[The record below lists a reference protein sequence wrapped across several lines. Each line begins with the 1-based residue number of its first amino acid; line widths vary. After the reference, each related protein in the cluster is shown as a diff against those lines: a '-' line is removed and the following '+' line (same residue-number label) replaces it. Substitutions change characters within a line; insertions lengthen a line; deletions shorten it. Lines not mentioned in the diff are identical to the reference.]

1 MSDNREN
8 TTSNW
13 DSDPGGMMDYYQAMS
28 YTLGQSIADLV
39 DNSYDAGAERIDI
52 GIDLDGFSQ
61 EPFIRILDDGKG
73 ISSMKLIGP

>member
-13 DSDPGGMMDYYQAMS
+13 DTDPAGMMAYYQAG

-39 DNSYDAGAERIDI
+39 DNSYDADAKRIDI
-52 GIDLDGFSQ
+52 KIDLDGFERYRS
-61 EPFIRILDDGKG
+61 
-73 ISSMKLIGP
+73 